1 MNNRSPWI
9 EKRQIFYT
17 DKTQTDSKP
26 TFELK
31 FISIPN
37 SSTPAIAYD
46 DIQIK
51 IVMSNLFNDNKNRF
65 CILLNLTQSMNLF
78 YDVLFKPKEIIDG
91 KKGVVKYNHI
101 TNNNLEFIFDK
112 TDEIILRTMTD
123 STNDEIKI
131 VLPIGT
137 YRAIYFIISEF
148 IKNFIM
154 LNNTFINQDFISK
167 ILNTENS
174 YTTFDN
180 NSGSNQGTKSYKKK
194 K

>member
-37 SSTPAIAYD
+37 SSTPAIVYD
-46 DIQIK
+46 DVQIK
-51 IVMSNLFNDNKNRF
+51 IAISNLFNENKSRF

-78 YDVLFKPKEIIDG
+78 YDVLLKPKEIIDG
-91 KKGVVKYNHI
+91 KKEVIRYNHI
-101 TNNNLEFIFDK
+101 TNNNLEFIFEK
-112 TDEIILRTMTD
+112 TDEVIIRTITD
-123 STNDEIKI
+123 STSDEIKI
-131 VLPIGT
+131 IIPIGT

-154 LNNTFINQDFISK
+154 LNNTFVNQDFISK
-167 ILNTENS
+167 FLNTENS
-174 YTTFDN
+174 YITPAN
-180 NSGSNQGTKSYKKK
+180 NSGSNQGNKSYKKK